1 MWLVGELAAVFEE
14 VMFGLEVYYQK
25 DSLGSERLLLL
36 F

>member
-1 MWLVGELAAVFEE
+1 MWLVGELAAVF

-25 DSLGSERLLLL
+25 DSLGSERLLQL